1 MKVLFG
7 AIITDGA
14 GKIGGHQLRRNGSTR
29 VLQNKT
35 YPKKSKN
42 LLKNSKLPLLG
53 LVFAKWSQITEG
65 DRILWNAAA
74 LLYLFPDKF
83 GNLKNLTGRQFF
95 TKLNVQTQLYFGTW
109 SDILTLSNVLLG
121 FTLEG
126 FVINQAQSIIT
137 IDASVGSND
146 INLIFGAISLRN
158 EANNP
163 PPESIVIAY
172 QTTFED
178 WNDADAFAYLENS
191 IGTIRGDN
199 WMLTALWEVNEWG
212 FISARQSLK
221 VFAIG

>member
-53 LVFAKWSQITEG
+53 LVFSRWSQITEA

-109 SDILTLSNVLLG
+109 SNINTLSNILTSL
-121 FTLEG
+121 TLND
-126 FVINQAQSIIT
+126 FVINQAQSTIT
-137 IDASVGSND
+137 IDATVSSND
-146 INLIFGAISLRN
+146 INLVFGAISLRN

-163 PPESIVIAY
+163 PPKSIVIGY
-172 QTTFED
+172 QTTLDD
-178 WNDADAFAYLENS
+178 WNDADAFTSLENS
-191 IGTIRGDN
+191 IGSIRGDN
-199 WMLTALWEVNEWG
+199 WMLTALWEVNAWG
-212 FISARQSLK
+212 FVSARQSLK
-221 VFAIG
+221 VFTIG